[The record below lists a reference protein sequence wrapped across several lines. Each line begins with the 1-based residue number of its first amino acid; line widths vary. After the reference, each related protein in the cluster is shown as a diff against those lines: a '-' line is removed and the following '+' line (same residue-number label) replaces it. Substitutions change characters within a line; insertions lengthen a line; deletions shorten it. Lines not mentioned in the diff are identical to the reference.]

1 MPELFTTFQFL
12 RPWWLLALIPGVAL
26 WWLLRRNKDPL
37 RMYGGLIAPHLLKHL
52 VVGENKQGFFHPVR
66 IFSLVWLLL
75 VIALAGPS
83 WRMEPS
89 PFAEQ
94 QAGLMVL
101 LKTSTSMKA
110 QDLPP
115 SRLERAIY
123 KIKDLFA
130 VRGQEPSGLIAYSGS
145 AHLVM
150 PLTKDTRI
158 IELMAGELDP
168 DVMPVDGDNL
178 SEALELARQQFDRSQ
193 TTGSIL
199 VIADS
204 IDEALAEQLVEYRK
218 KDGPPVQVLA
228 MGPERQTARAAV
240 ARGAR
245 ALDASVHTITV
256 DDGDMRDIVAGAKR
270 MVKEVSAHQ
279 EGSRQRDEGYLFV
292 PFITALIAL
301 WARKGWSLRWQQ

>member
-1 MPELFTTFQFL
+1 MADLFTNFTLL
-12 RPWWLLALIPGVAL
+12 RPLWLLAFLPGVAL

-37 RMYGGLIAPHLLKHL
+37 RMYAGLIAPHLLKHL
-52 VVGENKQGFFHPVR
+52 VIGETKQGVFHPVR
-66 IFSLVWLLL
+66 IFPLAWLLL

-101 LKTSTSMKA
+101 LKTSSSMKA

-123 KIKDLFA
+123 KMKDLFS

-158 IELMAGELDP
+158 IELMASELDP
-168 DVMPVDGDNL
+168 DVMPVDGDRL
-178 SEALELARQQFDRSQ
+178 DEALELARQQFDRSK

-199 VIADS
+199 IIADS
-204 IDEALAEQLVEYRK
+204 IDEALAEQLGEYRK
-218 KDGPPVQVLA
+218 KSGLPVQVLA
-228 MGPERQTARAAV
+228 MAPEQQAAKAAV
-240 ARGAR
+240 ARGAK

-256 DDGDMRDIVAGAKR
+256 DDGDVRDIVAGAKR
-270 MVKEVSAHQ
+270 MVANVSAHQ
-279 EGSRQRDEGYLFV
+279 EGSRQRDEGYLLV
-292 PFITALIAL
+292 PLIAALIAL
-301 WARKGWSLRWQQ
+301 WARRGWSLRWQL